1 MLDDGAIGRGDPSVR
16 HHFRDSV
23 SDTMRITDLAAPR
36 KIPPGTGWRKFV
48 YSVSFHKIN
57 PGESPRERHYRNLQ
71 GRIRRHIRRQYVIT
85 VVSGKGGVGVTTMA
99 ACIGGVFRE
108 CRPENVIAIDA
119 VPSFGTLADRID
131 ESPPGDYA
139 AIINDTDVQ
148 GYADIREHL
157 GQNTVGLDVLAGNR
171 TSDQPRP
178 LVPAMFSAVLSRLR
192 RTHTVIVIDTSP
204 DLEQGMVELFDAD
217 LKRKGFDGVALPA
230 GSYELHKIN
239 GVRLDINKSLDE
251 LGVQDGDT
259 LVLVPRVAGES
270 FEPQYESL
278 STGLAAMGKWL
289 GRDGGD
295 RMFAPV
301 TSLTAA
307 HTAMAIIAMAV
318 GVVLALTLRT
328 RTITDSPVPAAMA
341 GGIGVLLVIGA
352 LVVWWGWRERRD
364 LFSGFGWLAVVLLA
378 VAAACAPPGALGA
391 AHALIGLVVVVL
403 GAITIGVATRK
414 RWQTAV
420 VTAVVT
426 VCGILAAVA
435 AVRMFRPVS
444 MQVLAICVLVGLLV
458 LIRMTPTVALWV
470 ARVRPPHFGSITGR
484 DLFAR
489 RAGMPVDTV
498 APVSE
503 ADADDEDNELT
514 DITARGTAIA
524 ASARLVNAVQVGMC
538 VGVSLVLPAAVWGV
552 LTPRQPWAWLA
563 LLVAGLT
570 VGLFITQGRG
580 FAAKYQAVALVC
592 GASAAVCAGVLK
604 YALDTPKGVQTGLLW
619 PAIFVAAFAALGLAV
634 ALVVPA
640 TRFRPIIRLTVEWLE
655 VLAMIALLPAAA
667 ALGGLFAWLR
677 H

>member
-1 MLDDGAIGRGDPSVR
+1 
-16 HHFRDSV
+16 
-23 SDTMRITDLAAPR
+23 
-36 KIPPGTGWRKFV
+36 
-48 YSVSFHKIN
+48 
-57 PGESPRERHYRNLQ
+57 
-71 GRIRRHIRRQYVIT
+71 
-85 VVSGKGGVGVTTMA
+85 
-99 ACIGGVFRE
+99 
-108 CRPENVIAIDA
+108 
-119 VPSFGTLADRID
+119 
-131 ESPPGDYA
+131 
-139 AIINDTDVQ
+139 
-148 GYADIREHL
+148 
-157 GQNTVGLDVLAGNR
+157 
-171 TSDQPRP
+171 
-178 LVPAMFSAVLSRLR
+178 
-192 RTHTVIVIDTSP
+192 
-204 DLEQGMVELFDAD
+204 MVELFDAD

-341 GGIGVLLVIGA
+341 
-352 LVVWWGWRERRD
+352 
-364 LFSGFGWLAVVLLA
+364 
-378 VAAACAPPGALGA
+378 
-391 AHALIGLVVVVL
+391 L

-580 FAAKYQAVALVC
+580 FAAKYQAVALMC

>member
-1 MLDDGAIGRGDPSVR
+1 M
-16 HHFRDSV
+16 
-23 SDTMRITDLAAPR
+23 TAPHKVAFPAR
-36 KIPPGTGWRKFV
+36 CAVNICYDKHLCSQVFPAGIPVEGF
-48 YSVSFHKIN
+48 F
-57 PGESPRERHYRNLQ
+57 E
-71 GRIRRHIRRQYVIT
+71 
-85 VVSGKGGVGVTTMA
+85 
-99 ACIGGVFRE
+99 
-108 CRPENVIAIDA
+108 
-119 VPSFGTLADRID
+119 
-131 ESPPGDYA
+131 
-139 AIINDTDVQ
+139 
-148 GYADIREHL
+148 
-157 GQNTVGLDVLAGNR
+157 
-171 TSDQPRP
+171 
-178 LVPAMFSAVLSRLR
+178 
-192 RTHTVIVIDTSP
+192 
-204 DLEQGMVELFDAD
+204 GMVELFDAD

-426 VCGILAAVA
+426 VGVI
-435 AVRMFRPVS
+435 
-444 MQVLAICVLVGLLV
+444 
-458 LIRMTPTVALWV
+458 LIRTSSPTSTQIA
-470 ARVRPPHFGSITGR
+470 STCIETGR

>member
-1 MLDDGAIGRGDPSVR
+1 
-16 HHFRDSV
+16 
-23 SDTMRITDLAAPR
+23 
-36 KIPPGTGWRKFV
+36 
-48 YSVSFHKIN
+48 
-57 PGESPRERHYRNLQ
+57 
-71 GRIRRHIRRQYVIT
+71 
-85 VVSGKGGVGVTTMA
+85 
-99 ACIGGVFRE
+99 
-108 CRPENVIAIDA
+108 
-119 VPSFGTLADRID
+119 
-131 ESPPGDYA
+131 
-139 AIINDTDVQ
+139 
-148 GYADIREHL
+148 
-157 GQNTVGLDVLAGNR
+157 
-171 TSDQPRP
+171 
-178 LVPAMFSAVLSRLR
+178 
-192 RTHTVIVIDTSP
+192 
-204 DLEQGMVELFDAD
+204 MVELFDAD

-318 GVVLALTLRT
+318 GVVLALTLR
-328 RTITDSPVPAAMA
+328 
-341 GGIGVLLVIGA
+341 
-352 LVVWWGWRERRD
+352 
-364 LFSGFGWLAVVLLA
+364 
-378 VAAACAPPGALGA
+378 
-391 AHALIGLVVVVL
+391 LIGLVVVVL

>member
-1 MLDDGAIGRGDPSVR
+1 
-16 HHFRDSV
+16 
-23 SDTMRITDLAAPR
+23 
-36 KIPPGTGWRKFV
+36 
-48 YSVSFHKIN
+48 
-57 PGESPRERHYRNLQ
+57 
-71 GRIRRHIRRQYVIT
+71 
-85 VVSGKGGVGVTTMA
+85 
-99 ACIGGVFRE
+99 
-108 CRPENVIAIDA
+108 
-119 VPSFGTLADRID
+119 
-131 ESPPGDYA
+131 
-139 AIINDTDVQ
+139 
-148 GYADIREHL
+148 
-157 GQNTVGLDVLAGNR
+157 
-171 TSDQPRP
+171 
-178 LVPAMFSAVLSRLR
+178 
-192 RTHTVIVIDTSP
+192 
-204 DLEQGMVELFDAD
+204 MVELFDAD

-341 GGIGVLLVIGA
+341 GGI
-352 LVVWWGWRERRD
+352 
-364 LFSGFGWLAVVLLA
+364 
-378 VAAACAPPGALGA
+378 GA